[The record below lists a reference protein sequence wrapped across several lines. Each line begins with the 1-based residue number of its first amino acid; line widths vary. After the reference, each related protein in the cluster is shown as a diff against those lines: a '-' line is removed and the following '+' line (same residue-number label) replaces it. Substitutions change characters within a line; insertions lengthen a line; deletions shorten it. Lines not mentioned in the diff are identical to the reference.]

1 MKISK
6 TGYKKNSKDKNEP
19 ALVIPSNKITMK
31 DVDFPVYGT
40 DDTGYS
46 QMMYPGLDYTF
57 PGSYVYELPMNNGS
71 WLNKYQQG
79 GDTQNGP
86 TGPSK
91 VIGGKLEISYDKND
105 NVYLRALNT
114 KNWTKVEGDKAKEFT
129 TKFAEYLPGY
139 FDPAGSVKKIAKKAA
154 TEVPTPKPAAQQKP
168 KNQGVSLM
176 LDEPTAQPK
185 VFDRFFSNLTD
196 PKKIEQN
203 EQEKLSSKYQTSQ
216 EYRWSPYNSLDYA
229 NKEYEKTPDY
239 SLRYKNINDYT
250 TQDISKVQSYLD
262 SKGYYSS
269 NKPLINTGDYKTPDE
284 IRELQKYLVQEGLAE
299 TLGLNNKNS
308 SLSGKFDKN
317 TLAAIEKFNKSNAKF
332 SSGVLDSTTK
342 DAIRNFRNET
352 DAQSKLNIPVT
363 DPFALYD
370 SKTGKP
376 LVDKTY
382 EAMADFENELMKKG
396 FFRGNVNYDFSSKA
410 TDNPLIGYNFK
421 LNKSDDTQWDGCAQ
435 YLNNT
440 VCNDIVGEDIREEL
454 GFKGDAWSI
463 SENLRAKGG
472 KLIFA
477 GLPERSEVA
486 LRPGDNINS
495 YLKTTLNSPDIKG
508 SLQTMSN
515 NGEIKPGD
523 VVNIFYEGSPSDT
536 KAFNQSK
543 EVNGRFFTTHVGVI
557 KADDNGKLYVEHN
570 IHKKIHKDPLQD
582 FIDGKVAGNGK
593 NKVSLISGITRPNY
607 YQGVDNNGAIKPEG
621 ISYYQ
626 TEYGKFNP
634 KGALANKDDSAG
646 QMVSGK
652 NVYDYLSVIEH
663 NKDAILKDIPITD
676 NEFGK
681 LMRVAR
687 IIPVKETSASA
698 DPLKLNMRAID
709 DEGYFKVNTSV
720 LKPLENLGLRD
731 EVSMGFTR
739 LKDESNLNPKLR
751 SALYNDDDTQLDNP
765 VKAGIPTFYVLSK
778 NYLYL
783 KEVMN
788 QYGVK
793 MTSDQ
798 LAKLAGLG
806 YNQSIGKIASQVV
819 EQGGYDNYIN
829 FRRNNAGKDDRSFQ
843 YSEAVDLYDKQTMK
857 LGGITAPGRFKNPEG
872 NWVSKYANGGPGDS
886 KRVTINANQ
895 QTSNDRNVFQESSVI
910 QNPNN
915 IEDTIK
921 MYTRSVNVPGKEE
934 KFMEYFQTP
943 DSSSFKYNH
952 PFFGQHEIVTRNPLL
967 KKLGDKYFSS
977 KFDMG
982 GDISIPDLSKSS
994 WLTKYQKGS
1003 EVKNQNG
1010 LIYES
1015 PTEPGLYESKY
1026 SLNPVNVTPNWTE
1039 AELERNRLRDEYIE
1053 KDKKIWAHWH
1063 DKLGYDRRNVDKRAK
1078 QYAYNTLAKQYLKGE
1093 KENLTP
1099 EQRKFI
1105 ERSEYANRLQPSVAS
1120 RFVEGITNPGFN
1132 LETLSNLAAPLEYP
1146 TNLVRGAV
1154 VGEFADALMG
1164 ETPSPYF
1171 VSSDR
1176 PGSSPTEAAIMS
1188 GLMDFGVDAGLGAIG
1203 EVVPLSKGINAAGKY
1218 LNNKYVNIAEGAN
1231 PFDYA
1236 WRSPAVGLSQS
1247 ASDDMFRS
1255 LANSGKLAPEER
1267 ALVLEYQHGS
1277 RNFTGRGLHK
1287 VDQEKRQALNNI
1299 INKYKA
1305 EIGDDVVLTRMFSD
1319 RPDALGAT
1327 LENGKLN
1334 FGDRPTS
1341 FTAGVQPPGYGKS
1354 VNRVVVPKRYSKQMG
1369 DKFLVNQYDKPSEDV
1384 LKYLDEDAKDWASW
1398 LGTNANVE
1406 QERELIGTGLEF
1418 KQIGK
1423 VKNDIGGYDY
1433 IVKPIN
1439 TKSSKTLPGS
1449 PNVSSV
1455 DDVGRGLTNP
1465 PQQWQLEELP
1475 GLHLKSTM
1483 EGEAISKIVEPKTG
1497 LINTEQA
1504 LAIIG
1509 KESGGADKVALIRKG
1524 LGDKIPKKM
1533 DFNEFRKI
1541 TQEQLIPL
1549 KRKIVDYRSEYGLNR
1564 LGYANLEDIV
1574 RDAQGNAVRKKY
1586 SIGEKPLEN
1595 QTLLLSNKGKFGRGS
1610 GAHGNPEE
1618 TLGHIHF
1625 LRDAETPDVLTVTQI
1640 QSDAFQGTH
1649 RIMPKDSKNL
1659 TALEKQQK
1667 SLARMEELQQRNRS
1681 VLNKMKTEGVDEAG
1695 VPVQDYQIKQFEDL
1709 VEAQEK
1715 SNLFKKTEIENFSQ
1729 KSLLDKNHQERY
1741 LQELV
1746 GYAAERGDVNKLRLP
1761 TKETAA
1767 KVQGYSPVSE
1777 LNKSEEFINLR
1788 KNIVEALETYGN
1800 NSQQYKKATE
1810 VYENAV
1816 KNSKKVYSSEHQTIL
1831 KKYAEQPKTIKKLF
1845 GVEPKV
1851 VTDSKGNSWYEF
1863 DIPENFKKGKGEIK
1877 AYRYGGWL
1885 DKYQNGGSRD
1895 MPLGLPLREQNPYLV
1910 PEYNQPMANGYILPD
1925 PNRPQLMNTG
1935 ATEYKYSYGVDD
1947 RDVQVPSVVAGQ
1959 YIGDNAFDR
1968 YMISGEEFKPMAD
1981 PGSYS
1986 KFYDMIEKLGLMKQK
2001 KGGVKSQ
2008 GEGYYDYINGYSGIF
2023 ANGGTK
2029 SKENSWLNKYK

>member
-1449 PNVSSV
+1449 PNSQFTSEI
-1455 DDVGRGLTNP
+1455 DWAKWNS
-1465 PQQWQLEELP
+1465 E
-1475 GLHLKSTM
+1475 
-1483 EGEAISKIVEPKTG
+1483 
-1497 LINTEQA
+1497 
-1504 LAIIG
+1504 
-1509 KESGGADKVALIRKG
+1509 
-1524 LGDKIPKKM
+1524 IP
-1533 DFNEFRKI
+1533 
-1541 TQEQLIPL
+1541 
-1549 KRKIVDYRSEYGLNR
+1549 
-1564 LGYANLEDIV
+1564 
-1574 RDAQGNAVRKKY
+1574 
-1586 SIGEKPLEN
+1586 
-1595 QTLLLSNKGKFGRGS
+1595 SNKALMDEYHAIEQTSKADGSWMRNPDGSKFEGT
-1610 GAHGNPEE
+1610 PEQ
-1618 TLGHIHF
+1618 F
-1625 LRDAETPDVLTVTQI
+1625 V
-1640 QSDAFQGTH
+1640 
-1649 RIMPKDSKNL
+1649 
-1659 TALEKQQK
+1659 QQ
-1667 SLARMEELQQRNRS
+1667 
-1681 VLNKMKTEGVDEAG
+1681 
-1695 VPVQDYQIKQFEDL
+1695 
-1709 VEAQEK
+1709 
-1715 SNLFKKTEIENFSQ
+1715 
-1729 KSLLDKNHQERY
+1729 
-1741 LQELV
+1741 
-1746 GYAAERGDVNKLRLP
+1746 
-1761 TKETAA
+1761 
-1767 KVQGYSPVSE
+1767 
-1777 LNKSEEFINLR
+1777 
-1788 KNIVEALETYGN
+1788 
-1800 NSQQYKKATE
+1800 NS
-1810 VYENAV
+1810 
-1816 KNSKKVYSSEHQTIL
+1816 
-1831 KKYAEQPKTIKKLF
+1831 
-1845 GVEPKV
+1845 
-1851 VTDSKGNSWYEF
+1851 
-1863 DIPENFKKGKGEIK
+1863 ENFKKAFPEGYDKTYRGAYEDNPLLIEDPSRNFKSVFSSDYGIAKEYVNTDKFHSGKSKNLLQKFLYRDNSGIYELALPKQKRTLSFDANSKEWFELDNEDVLNMLKNNPATGVRPTLSEFTTKDVAKLIDNSPELDRAKISNIIDTPTWTNIFSSTKNNNPGTVIINKHIPGNYAKSLRGNNGMFDMTNPNIYK
-1877 AYRYGGWL
+1877 ALVLAAIGTEAAAAMTGSDTPQQKYGGWL
-1885 DKYQNGGSRD
+1885 DKYQDGGSRD

-2001 KGGVKSQ
+2001 KGGENTPSMEYFNYI
-2008 GEGYYDYINGYSGIF
+2008 GGYKG
-2023 ANGGTK
+2023 
-2029 SKENSWLNKYK
+2029 LLP